1 MNATRIIVCLV
12 LAVGYAAYRGG
23 VSLPPLPVPAV
34 VPAAKPFPEVAAAA
48 AGLTAGDRESLA
60 QAYDILSRSVAANP
74 EVEPVFVDTASIRK
88 AHRAALLTVWRGV
101 LDNKEGQVPGLRAAL
116 EGALQGR
123 VGVEDVPLNPTL
135 QRTAAQ
141 AFADLAASL
150 R

>member
-1 MNATRIIVCLV
+1 MTATRIIICVV

-23 VSLPPLPVPAV
+23 VPLPAVPV
-34 VPAAKPFPEVAAAA
+34 IVPVERPFPEVAAAA

-74 EVEPVFVDTASIRK
+74 KVEPVFVDTASIRK
-88 AHRAALLTVWRGV
+88 AHRAALLVVWRGV
-101 LDNKEGQVPGLRAAL
+101 LDNKEGQVPGLRSAL

-135 QRTAAQ
+135 QEAAAK